1 MKRLFAIFFMVSLLL
16 LGGILEIIYI
26 EKSSSKLYDI
36 TNKIHISCEAN
47 ESNLNNKTNITL
59 VDELKTFWDD
69 AEKKLCLVVNY
80 ESIKCI
86 SETIAKLQ
94 IAIEEN
100 DKSVAYENIILL
112 KNYSDIIKNV
122 MGFNFHNLL

>member
-26 EKSSSKLYDI
+26 EKSSNKLYDI
-36 TNKIHISCEAN
+36 TNEIHISCEAN

-59 VDELKTFWDD
+59 VDELQTFWDD

>member
-1 MKRLFAIFFMVSLLL
+1 MKRLIAIFCIIALLL

-26 EKSSSKLYDI
+26 EKSSNKLYDI
-36 TNKIHISCEAN
+36 TNEIHINCEAN
-47 ESNLNNKTNITL
+47 ESNLYNVKNVTL
-59 VDELKTFWDD
+59 VNELQTFWDD
-69 AEKKLCLVVNY
+69 AEKKLCLVINY

>member
-47 ESNLNNKTNITL
+47 ESILNNKTNITL
-59 VDELKTFWDD
+59 VDELQTFWDD

>member
-59 VDELKTFWDD
+59 VDELQTFWDNE
-69 AEKKLCLVVNY
+69 EKKLCLVVNY

>member
-1 MKRLFAIFFMVSLLL
+1 MTRLISIFVIVGLLL
-16 LGGILEIIYI
+16 LGGIFEIIYI
-26 EKSSSKLYDI
+26 ENASNKLYDI
-36 TNKIHISCEAN
+36 TNEIHISCEADEKNLYNQNNIDLVN
-47 ESNLNNKTNITL
+47 ELQA
-59 VDELKTFWDD
+59 FWSD
-69 AEKKLCLVVNY
+69 AEKKLCLVINY

>member
-1 MKRLFAIFFMVSLLL
+1 MTRLISIFVIVGLLL
-16 LGGILEIIYI
+16 LGGIFEIIYI
-26 EKSSSKLYDI
+26 ENASNKLYDI
-36 TNKIHISCEAN
+36 TNEIHISCEADEKNLYNQNNIDLVN
-47 ESNLNNKTNITL
+47 ELQI
-59 VDELKTFWDD
+59 FWSD
-69 AEKKLCLVVNY
+69 AEKKLCLVINY

>member
-59 VDELKTFWDD
+59 VDELQTFWDA

>member
-1 MKRLFAIFFMVSLLL
+1 MTRLISIFVIVGLLL
-16 LGGILEIIYI
+16 LGGIFEIIYI
-26 EKSSSKLYDI
+26 ENASNKLYDI
-36 TNKIHISCEAN
+36 TNEIHISCEADEKNLYNQNNIDLVN
-47 ESNLNNKTNITL
+47 ELQ
-59 VDELKTFWDD
+59 TFWND
-69 AEKKLCLVVNY
+69 AEKKLCLVINY

>member
-59 VDELKTFWDD
+59 VDELQTFWDD

-112 KNYSDIIKNV
+112 KNYCDIIKNV

>member
-1 MKRLFAIFFMVSLLL
+1 MTRLISIFVIVGLLL
-16 LGGILEIIYI
+16 LGGIFEIIYI
-26 EKSSSKLYDI
+26 ENASNKLYDI
-36 TNKIHISCEAN
+36 TNEIHISCEADEKNLYNQNNIDLVN
-47 ESNLNNKTNITL
+47 ELQ
-59 VDELKTFWDD
+59 TFWDD
-69 AEKKLCLVVNY
+69 AEKKLCLVINY

>member
-1 MKRLFAIFFMVSLLL
+1 MKRLFSIFCIIALLL

-26 EKSSSKLYDI
+26 EKSSNKLYDI
-36 TNKIHISCEAN
+36 TNEIHINCEAN
-47 ESNLNNKTNITL
+47 ESNLYNEKNVTL
-59 VDELKTFWDD
+59 VNELQTFWND
-69 AEKKLCLVVNY
+69 AEKKLCLVINY

>member
-26 EKSSSKLYDI
+26 EKSSSILYDI

-59 VDELKTFWDD
+59 IDELQTFWDD
-69 AEKKLCLVVNY
+69 AEKKLCLVINY

>member
-59 VDELKTFWDD
+59 VDELQTFWDD

>member
-16 LGGILEIIYI
+16 LGGMLEIIYI

-59 VDELKTFWDD
+59 VDELQTFWDD

>member
-59 VDELKTFWDD
+59 IDELQTFWDD

>member
-59 VDELKTFWDD
+59 VDELQTFWDD

-94 IAIEEN
+94 IAIEEK
-100 DKSVAYENIILL
+100 DKSVA
-112 KNYSDIIKNV
+112 
-122 MGFNFHNLL
+122 

>member
-1 MKRLFAIFFMVSLLL
+1 MKRLIAIFFMVSLLL

-59 VDELKTFWDD
+59 VDELQTFWDD